1 MTEQSK
7 NTVEFK
13 IRQGIEADLPAIWQ
27 LIKEL
32 AIYEREPDAVV
43 TTVETMRIDGFG
55 PNPVFG
61 FFVAELAGVI
71 VGMSLFYDRY
81 STWRGRFLYL
91 EDFVVTEDHRGVG
104 IGKALFDRT
113 IQKARDDGY
122 RGMCWQVLDWN
133 EPAINFYRKYDA
145 KIEDGWL
152 NVRLDASQVASHST

>member
-7 NTVEFK
+7 SAVEFK
-13 IRQGIEADLPAIWQ
+13 IRKGSEADLPAIWQ

-61 FFVAELAGVI
+61 FFVAEVDGVI

-91 EDFVVTEDHRGVG
+91 EDFIVTEDRRGSG

-113 IQKARDDGY
+113 VQQARDEGY

-133 EPAINFYRKYDA
+133 EPAINFYKKYDA
-145 KIEDGWL
+145 EIEDGWL
-152 NVRLDASQVASHST
+152 NVRLDASQLN